1 MFNFSVFLLFFLNN
15 KNGAGHLICLARSS
29 RLQTAMIS
37 IEAEEPEEARKLFV
51 DKIID
56 VFAEKKTRCEK
67 FKM

>member
-1 MFNFSVFLLFFLNN
+1 
-15 KNGAGHLICLARSS
+15 
-29 RLQTAMIS
+29 MIS

-51 DKIID
+51 DKSID